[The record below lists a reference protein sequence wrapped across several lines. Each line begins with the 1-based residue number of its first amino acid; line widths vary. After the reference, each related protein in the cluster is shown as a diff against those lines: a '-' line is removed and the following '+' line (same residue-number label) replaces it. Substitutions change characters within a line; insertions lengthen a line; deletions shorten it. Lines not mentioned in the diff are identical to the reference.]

1 MASIG
6 IPTQPVSHGKW
17 DVLRAEW
24 LLLPGLISGALF
36 LLFAKTWMAD
46 LTNVWRV
53 LFLFL
58 WLAVAILIAAF
69 GVVRHADCLA
79 VKLGEPYGTLILTL
93 SVIGM
98 EVLMVSAVTLSGK
111 GDPAMARDTM
121 FAVIMIVL
129 NGLLGV
135 ALLAGGLRHREQQY
149 NLQGAVSYLAMLVP
163 LSVTGLIL
171 PYYTVATSTPLLLK
185 IRAAALMLTTIV
197 LYGAFLAIQTRRH
210 PEHYD
215 EPSDTKLPGQT
226 VEATEHAHLMVRS
239 LPFHIS
245 LLILYLLP
253 VVVLSKKLAVILE
266 YGVDRIGA
274 PQALSGVIVAVLI
287 LCPEGVSGIRA
298 ALNNRVQRSV
308 NLLFGAA
315 LSTIALT
322 IPAIV
327 TISLFTDRH
336 IELGLSP
343 ENQILLIT
351 TLIVSILTCFTGRTN
366 VLNGLIHLVMF
377 LTYFVLIFGV

>member
-1 MASIG
+1 
-6 IPTQPVSHGKW
+6 
-17 DVLRAEW
+17 LRAEW

-185 IRAAALMLTTIV
+185 IRAAALMLTTIA